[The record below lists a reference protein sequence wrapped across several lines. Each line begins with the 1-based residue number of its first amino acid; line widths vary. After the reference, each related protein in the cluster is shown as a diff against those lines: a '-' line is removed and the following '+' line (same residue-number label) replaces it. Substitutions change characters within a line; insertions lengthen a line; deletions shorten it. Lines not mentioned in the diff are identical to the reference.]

1 MRFGSIIHDMVID
14 MNETRLN
21 TVAQLRA
28 FLEGTLEV
36 KFLPIRNDLERYE
49 FIAGVLGRFAYRRL
63 GRADKGVLM
72 RYLARTTGYSRA
84 QLRRL
89 VGRRLKGEK
98 LAKHYR
104 APAVGFARK
113 FTAADVKL
121 LAQTDALHNT
131 LSGPATKCLMQRAYS
146 VYGDDRYA
154 RLATLSVAHL
164 YNLRHQAG
172 YQATR
177 AHWTKTRG
185 CAVPIG
191 VRRAPT
197 PDGRP
202 GFIRIDS
209 VHQGDQDGIK
219 GVYHINAVD
228 CITQYE
234 IVATCERLSEA
245 FLLPVLEQILAGFPF
260 TILGFHADNGSEY
273 INYTVATLLDKLR
286 IEFTKSRPRHSNDNG
301 LAETKNGAIVRKHL
315 GYEHIP
321 QHFAAKVNAMCQDFL
336 NPYVNFHRPCFFA
349 QTITDSKGKERKQ
362 YLQKNMMTPYEK
374 LKSVPK
380 AKDFLKPGITFTQLD
395 SIATAMSDNEAA
407 QRLNQARTKLFQS
420 IHRRSKH
427 AA

>member
-1 MRFGSIIHDMVID
+1 MVID
-14 MNETRLN
+14 MNETRVN
-21 TVAQLRA
+21 TVAQMCA

-36 KFLPIRNDLERYE
+36 NFLPIRNDVERYE

-63 GRADKGVLM
+63 GRADKGVVM
-72 RYLARTTGYSRA
+72 RYLARITGYSRA

-89 VGRRLKGEK
+89 VSRRLKGEK
-98 LAKHYR
+98 LAKRYC

-131 LSGPATKCLMQRAYS
+131 LSGPATKCLMQRAYGL
-146 VYGDDRYA
+146 YGDARYA

-191 VRRAPT
+191 KRRAPT

-228 CITQYE
+228 CVTQYE

-273 INYTVATLLDKLR
+273 INYTVAKLLDKLR
-286 IEFTKSRPRHSNDNG
+286 IEFTRSRPRHSNDNG
-301 LAETKNGAIVRKHL
+301 LAETKNGSIVRKHL

-321 QHFAAKVNAMCQDFL
+321 QQFATQVNALCQDFL

-349 QTITDSKGKERKQ
+349 KTITDSKGKERKQ

-374 LKSVPK
+374 LKSLPK
-380 AKDFLKPGITFTQLD
+380 AKDFLKLGITFTQLD

-420 IHRRSKH
+420 IHHRSKH

>member
-21 TVAQLRA
+21 TVAQLGA

-36 KFLPIRNDLERYE
+36 KFQPIRNDVERYG

-63 GRADKGVLM
+63 ARADKGVLM
-72 RYLARTTGYSRA
+72 RYLARITGYSRA
-84 QLRRL
+84 QLKRL
-89 VGRRLKGEK
+89 VSRHLKGEP
-98 LAKHYR
+98 LAKRYR
-104 APAVGFARK
+104 APAAGFARK
-113 FTAADVKL
+113 FTAADVRL
-121 LAQTDALHNT
+121 LAHTDALHNT
-131 LSGPATKCLMQRAYS
+131 VSGPATKCLMQRAYALH
-146 VYGDDRYA
+146 GDARYA

-172 YQATR
+172 YQVTR

-185 CAVPIG
+185 YAVPIG
-191 VRRAPT
+191 QRRAPT

-209 VHQGDQDGIK
+209 VHQGDQDGVK
-219 GVYHINAVD
+219 GLYHINAVD
-228 CITQYE
+228 CVTQYE
-234 IVATCERLSEA
+234 IVATCEQLSEA
-245 FLLPVLEQILAGFPF
+245 FLLPVLRQILAGFPF
-260 TILGFHADNGSEY
+260 VILGFHADNGSEY
-273 INYTVATLLDKLR
+273 INHSVAKLLDKLR

-301 LAETKNGAIVRKHL
+301 LAETKNGAIVRKHF

-321 QHFAAKVNAMCQDFL
+321 QRFAAQVNTFCETFL

-349 QTITDSKGKERKQ
+349 ETLTDPKGKIRKR

-374 LKSVPK
+374 LKSLPK
-380 AKDFLKPGITFTQLD
+380 AEDFLKPSSTFVQLD
-395 SIATAMSDNEAA
+395 SIATAISDNEAA
-407 QRLNQARTKLFQS
+407 HRLNQARTKLFQS
-420 IHRRSKH
+420 IHYRSKH